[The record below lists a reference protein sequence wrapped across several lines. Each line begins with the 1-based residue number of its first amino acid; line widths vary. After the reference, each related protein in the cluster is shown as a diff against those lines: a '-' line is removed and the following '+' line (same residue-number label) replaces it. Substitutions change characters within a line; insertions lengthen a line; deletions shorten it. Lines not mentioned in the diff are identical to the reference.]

1 MAPQRSLTTGY
12 RCRCREKNDL
22 EYLPNSGYSLS
33 LIVIPLVFLAL
44 FVRAARKNTGKTTQC
59 KNKTGETS
67 CLITCPDCGLVAV
80 VIENTVLIPI
90 LFKR

>member
-1 MAPQRSLTTGY
+1 MFNIMWG
-12 RCRCREKNDL
+12 KNDHK
-22 EYLPNSGYSLS
+22 YLPNSGYSLS

-44 FVRAARKNTGKTTQC
+44 FVRAARKNTGKTTRC

-67 CLITCPDCGLVAV
+67 CSYLITCPDCGLVAV
-80 VIENTVLIPI
+80 LIENTVLIPI